1 MVQETES
8 PDRTLDGVTA
18 VTRSPVRPPSSQEE
32 ERVDTAV
39 QAASTTPPSPLPVD
53 PEKSSV
59 ISTPEPAPHSVPPVA
74 FDGPDIDEE
83 CNMHLMLSDTGPREK
98 PFKPCHMFFYGSLMD
113 PEVLQGVLRLPDLP
127 TTTPA
132 TIDGY
137 KIKMWGIYPTLVP
150 AHGNVSGVV
159 WKLGSEE
166 HFKRLVAYE
175 THAYTWSNR
184 SAMLQDGIVLSDC
197 RIFVWAGS
205 PDDEELEEG
214 DFDLELYQMYFK
226 PSAFRRH

>member
-39 QAASTTPPSPLPVD
+39 QAASTTPPSLLPVD

-184 SAMLQDGIVLSDC
+184 SAMLQDGTVLSDC